1 MNKKKQVRYVK
12 IVSIVSVILLGLLFH
27 ELYKATG
34 KTYLGIISP
43 VNESKWEHWK
53 IVFWPM
59 VIISIFEYYFIRNQ
73 VNNYLFS
80 LAVGILVFE
89 FVTFFTIE
97 AYDVFV
103 GKSHI
108 LVHVTTYI
116 IGGVVGQSSRYF
128 LMENTIRSKKLWIIG
143 CIILIIHIGFM
154 TYFTFYPPHT
164 EYFKDSI
171 TGTYGIKLKK

>member
-1 MNKKKQVRYVK
+1 MNKRKQVRYVK
-12 IVSIVSVILLGLLFH
+12 IVSIVSVILLGLLLH
-27 ELYKATG
+27 ELYKGTG

-59 VIISIFEYYFIRNQ
+59 VIISIFEYYFIKNQ

-80 LAVGILVFE
+80 LVIGILVFE

-103 GKSHI
+103 
-108 LVHVTTYI
+108 
-116 IGGVVGQSSRYF
+116 
-128 LMENTIRSKKLWIIG
+128 
-143 CIILIIHIGFM
+143 
-154 TYFTFYPPHT
+154 
-164 EYFKDSI
+164 
-171 TGTYGIKLKK
+171 